1 MMRIIHHKLAL
12 VICLLSSLCL
22 KAQFKSSA
30 VLGPVTKT
38 GFYAVAVTPELSGY
52 IKTDFSD
59 LRVVD
64 DAGKQAAYIIQRRF
78 GTSVKDTSVYKPL
91 SIITKQQADSGK
103 TIVVIANPTASKLQ
117 SVALLIGNASVNR
130 TANISGSNDDNHWY
144 SIAENVSLERKFITD
159 TDRYAQIVTFPL
171 VSYRFIRLVIYNG
184 KNDPLNIISAGRYQ
198 DYTYKTVYPF
208 VVNPVVNYI
217 QRDSSDGYSYV
228 DVHGNLPYHT
238 DKVVLT
244 VKGPRFF
251 KREAE
256 VLVPYST
263 GAGFTLQSD
272 TVFNLEM
279 PVFATANWRIGI
291 YNGDN
296 PPLKITGIS
305 TYQQSKNIVA
315 WLDSGKAYHLEMN
328 NATAVAPRYD
338 LQAFKDSIPVGITTL
353 QYGKIETLVAL
364 TANTN
369 SYFKQWWLWAIV
381 IAILAGLS
389 FFSWQLTKEMAKKQ

>member
-1 MMRIIHHKLAL
+1 MRIIHLSLTL
-12 VICLLSSLCL
+12 VICLLSNLGL

-52 IKTDFSD
+52 LKTDFSD

-64 DAGKQAAYIIQRRF
+64 DAGKQAAYIVQRRF
-78 GTSVKDTSVYKPL
+78 GTSIKDTSIYKPL

-103 TIVVIANPTASKLQ
+103 TVVVIANPTASKLQ

-130 TANISGSNDDNHWY
+130 MANISGSDDNNHWY
-144 SIAENVSLERKFITD
+144 SIAENINLERKFITD

-171 VSYRFIRLVIYNG
+171 VSYRYIRLVIYNG

-198 DYTYKTVYPF
+198 DYTYKATFPF
-208 VVNPVVNYI
+208 VVNPVVNYT
-217 QRDSSDGYSYV
+217 QKDSSDGYTYV
-228 DVHGNLPYHT
+228 DVHSNLPYHT
-238 DKVVLT
+238 DKVVLV

-279 PVFATANWRIGI
+279 PAFSSSNWRISI

-296 PPLKITGIS
+296 PPLKITGIT

-315 WLDSGKAYHLEMN
+315 WLDSGKIYHLEMN

-338 LQAFKDSIPVGITTL
+338 LQAFKDSIPADIAPL

-364 TANTN
+364 KVNTN

-381 IAILAGLS
+381 IAILLGLL
-389 FFSWQLTKEMAKKQ
+389 FFTWQLTKEMARKQ